1 MICRVYIYICTNLN
15 GGTPF
20 FGPPLPPNARL
31 KQPGWPCPSVRP
43 CNGFKPLKW
52 ATEVAGPRVPRG
64 QRLPTWKYVIMCLW
78 ETILVVGYWNDT
90 PRIIFSFGYVFFLGG
105 GGLNGDDTKYGTQIS
120 LVPGRLGGR
129 FLSGWHPSLRNLRCI
144 RSLAMSWM
152 RRWNMW
158 WPWFRLTFPY
168 ERWDMMVMLQEGF
181 LWVTWVTW
189 VTWVFEA

>member
-1 MICRVYIYICTNLN
+1 MVNGQCLKDSWYLDVSLVAEGSGDLEHGRKIKDPPSTMAPTLLSHAYTSWYVGYIYICTNLN

-105 GGLNGDDTKYGTQIS
+105 GGLNEWWWHKIWNTNFVGSRQI
-120 LVPGRLGGR
+120 
-129 FLSGWHPSLRNLRCI
+129 
-144 RSLAMSWM
+144 
-152 RRWNMW
+152 RR
-158 WPWFRLTFPY
+158 PIPFRMASFTT
-168 ERWDMMVMLQEGF
+168 ES
-181 LWVTWVTW
+181 
-189 VTWVFEA
+189 